1 MEVKITV
8 ELGESAQKAFFALA
22 KLFSENSVETVKV
35 TNPEIAK
42 MREAVEEGEKI
53 SEKVKEGQ
61 QPKEEVEDANV
72 TLDTVRQAFIA
83 KNNAKVRPKLKAILD
98 ELGVEKITDLQ
109 PAQYSVALEKLEKV

>member
-53 SEKVKEGQ
+53 TEKVKEGQ
-61 QPKEEVEDANV
+61 QPKEEPAESKYTTDE
-72 TLDTVRQAFIA
+72 VRKAFAA
-83 KNNAKVRPKLKAILD
+83 KNSAQSRPKLKKILD
-98 ELGVEKITDLQ
+98 DLGVEKITELQ
-109 PAQYSVALEKLEKV
+109 PAQFEAAMAALETI